1 MNSIL
6 DQQEYQNSLDEEDC
20 VTIALIAKYI
30 RTWKDTDGE
39 LHYELTE
46 KGVKRL
52 AHLMVN

>member
-6 DQQEYQNSLDEEDC
+6 DQQDEKLKEEYNLDYATVC
-20 VTIALIAKYI
+20 GYI
-30 RTWKDTDGE
+30 RNWKDTDGK

-52 AHLMVN
+52 AALMVE